1 MKQRI
6 LTTMGLLICSVALAG
21 CIRVS
26 GTFPAQVVP
35 VPAPAPAAADTK
47 PVTHGVVGEKLTH
60 GAWTV
65 TVEASART
73 ADKLGGVKPPDGSDF
88 LSVDVGFENKGTDAL
103 EVRPKDFQLLDSR
116 GASMPMAKMSK
127 PAFNA
132 SSMRPLQPRFG
143 TSTVFVYTVPKG
155 SGRYALAF
163 SPDGVGKGPRLE
175 WQVP

>member
-1 MKQRI
+1 VTQRI
-6 LTTMGLLICSVALAG
+6 LTTMSLLMCSVALGG

-26 GTFPAQVVP
+26 GTLPASVL
-35 VPAPAPAAADTK
+35 PAPTAPAVADTK

-65 TVEASART
+65 TVEAAQRT
-73 ADKLGGVKPPDGSDF
+73 ADKLGGVKPPEGNEF
-88 LSVDVGFENKGTDAL
+88 LSVDVGFENKGTDSL
-103 EVRPKDFQLLDSR
+103 EVRPEDFQLLDSR
-116 GASMPMAKMSK
+116 GASMPMAKMHK

-143 TSTVFVYTVPKG
+143 TSTVFVYTVPKE
-155 SGRYALAF
+155 SGHYALAF
-163 SPDGVGKGPRLE
+163 SPDGVGKGPQLE